1 MKVETLVK
9 CALLLGAVV
18 VLGLMVNRYNL
29 RNKLLEE
36 SFDEEDVVDMDNVTG
51 SNESVQV
58 NETPATVTEK
68 PTEKQPV
75 QCYPRDTLSAA
86 DLLPRDAANSPFAQV
101 NPSGQGDADG
111 QNFLTAGSLIG
122 IDTVGQSLRN
132 ANQQLR
138 SEPPNPQVK
147 VSPWM
152 QTTINPDLS
161 RKSLD

>member
-1 MKVETLVK
+1 MKENTLIEMKNKVDAMARVMQQLITEIQFTREVAVGSLETIK
-9 CALLLGAVV
+9 KMPGYDEALEQL
-18 VLGLMVNRYNL
+18 
-29 RNKLLEE
+29 KSE
-36 SFDEEDVVDMDNVTG
+36 
-51 SNESVQV
+51 
-58 NETPATVTEK
+58 VTEK
-68 PTEKQPV
+68 PSEKQPV

-86 DLLPRDAANSPFAQV
+86 DLLPRDAASSPFAQV
-101 NPSGQGDADG
+101 NPAGQGNSDG

-161 RKSLD
+161 RRALE